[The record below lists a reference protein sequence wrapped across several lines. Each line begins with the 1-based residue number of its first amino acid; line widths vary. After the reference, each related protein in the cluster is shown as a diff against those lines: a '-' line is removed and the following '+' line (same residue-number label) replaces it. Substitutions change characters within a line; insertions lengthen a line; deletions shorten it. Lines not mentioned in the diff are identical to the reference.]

1 MKLQFQTEI
10 SAHLLQFM
18 ANLGLQL
25 GAPFNL
31 KTTAKVESETSWSH
45 RDIPLQVSLE
55 ILR

>member
-10 SAHLLQFM
+10 SAHLLHFM

-31 KTTAKVESETSWSH
+31 KTTAKVESETS
-45 RDIPLQVSLE
+45 
-55 ILR
+55 